1 VPAYKDKAL
10 LHEKYVM
17 EGHSPAEIA
26 AQIFCSRQS
35 VSKHLKLFGIPLRDE
50 DRGLTGAHVF
60 GYKLKRYR
68 AILHK
73 REQLAIQKMQEF
85 RRQGLSFEKIAQV
98 LNAAGIPTKRRTTKW
113 HAMSVRQILS
123 RTGLDENAASGKRK

>member
-1 VPAYKDKAL
+1 MPAFKDKAL
-10 LHEKYVM
+10 LHQKYVV

-73 REQLAIQKMQEF
+73 REQLAIEKMQEL
-85 RRQGLSFEKIAQV
+85 RQQGHSYEKIALV
-98 LNAAGIPTKRRTTKW
+98 LNTAGIHTKRRTTRW
-113 HAMSVRQILS
+113 YAMSVRKVLR
-123 RTGLDENAASGKRK
+123 RTTAEEKSSPSLE